1 MKGVEERQDENV
13 KKIYVPTS
21 EHSDRGGGN
30 KHAHH
35 QTLTSTECPGCHEKL
50 LSSLIGRKMLS
61 VDKLLK
67 MPGTGAK
74 EKQELRRPIAPGCPG
89 TTCADRESRPLR
101 VAAKPATTPPHMRVF
116 NMHGYCLVGLVLNN
130 AGFHRSHADPDAF
143 SPVFLQPGVDSQQY
157 SCLLRQPDRA
167 GFVRYCPLQLDR

>member
-74 EKQELRRPIAPGCPG
+74 ENTGAPAPNCTGLSGHDVRRP
-89 TTCADRESRPLR
+89 
-101 VAAKPATTPPHMRVF
+101 
-116 NMHGYCLVGLVLNN
+116 
-130 AGFHRSHADPDAF
+130 
-143 SPVFLQPGVDSQQY
+143 
-157 SCLLRQPDRA
+157 
-167 GFVRYCPLQLDR
+167 